1 MSDLHGDFFVIAEQ
15 HRGLV
20 LAVIDQGVMQATI
33 TRAGIE
39 RDVGKF
45 ILLDQIDD
53 DVGLPALGRFLYTV
67 VTLLRGL
74 AHGHYLLNLLGRERN
89 VPPVQS

>member
-1 MSDLHGDFFVIAEQ
+1 
-15 HRGLV
+15 
-20 LAVIDQGVMQATI
+20 MQAAI

-39 RDVGKF
+39 RDVRKF

-53 DVGLPALGRFLYTV
+53 NVGLPALGRFLYAV
-67 VTLLRGL
+67 VTLLRWL